1 MSIYLLFLLILR
13 LFTLVVN
20 TAMSFT
26 YHFKF
31 RGDYLRTLSNTFN
44 RKNSEW
50 NSNTKNVHFKK
61 LKIQYS
67 TKFDIEKQSNGSN
80 TKQKGK
86 FFGKSALCDILKFE
100 LKSNYYCRN
109 KQVTAALQSLDIFQA
124 LRNIRHVLFFSDL
137 TKSFDGSQR
146 LH

>member
-13 LFTLVVN
+13 LFTLFVN

-50 NSNTKNVHFKK
+50 NSDTKNVRFKNFS
-61 LKIQYS
+61 IQYS
-67 TKFDIEKQSNGSN
+67 TKFDIEKQSDGSN
-80 TKQKGK
+80 KKPKGK
-86 FFGKSALCDILKFE
+86 FINSAIFCDTLKCE
-100 LKSNYYCRN
+100 LKSYYYWRN

-137 TKSFDGSQR
+137 SKSFDGSQKY
-146 LH
+146 H